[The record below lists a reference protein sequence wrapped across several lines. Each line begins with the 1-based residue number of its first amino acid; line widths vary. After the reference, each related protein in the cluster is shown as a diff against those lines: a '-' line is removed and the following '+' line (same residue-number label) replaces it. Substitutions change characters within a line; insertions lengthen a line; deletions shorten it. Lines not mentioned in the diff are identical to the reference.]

1 MNDFNW
7 DNDETIVFPTTNA
20 VAVFMNES
28 DDVVIMQ
35 RDPMGDDDPFVVIPP
50 AQLKALIKAL
60 RNFQV

>member
-7 DNDETIVFPTTNA
+7 DNDETVVFPTANA
-20 VAVFMNES
+20 VAVFMNE
-28 DDVVIMQ
+28 DGGVVIRQ
-35 RDPMGDDDPFVVIPP
+35 QDPMGDDDPFVVIPP